1 MVNFLAKSFPLP
13 YAAQWLHHACVC
25 QRLCRLGSD
34 GERGKFW
41 KGAARIYFTIKVWIP
56 IGGRTAQIAFY
67 SLPIFLSLG
76 ITGVEIPHSHFF
88 IFWPIEIY
96 LACAEW
102 WVNIT
107 LFYEIEWALSKRDEM
122 CCIYCT
128 QFPMAAGWLDQLKVT
143 TFNSTWTRVKNVRL
157 ATSCHFLCK

>member
-1 MVNFLAKSFPLP
+1 MVNFLSKSFPLP

-56 IGGRTAQIAFY
+56 IGGRTAQLAFY
-67 SLPIFLSLG
+67 FALHFSLCGYNRGWNPTLTIF
-76 ITGVEIPHSHFF
+76 
-88 IFWPIEIY
+88 FWPIEIY

-107 LFYEIEWALSKRDEM
+107 LFYKIEMALSKRDEM
-122 CCIYCT
+122 CVAYT
-128 QFPMAAGWLDQLKVT
+128 AHSFPWQLDDWISWKSPLFIPRGREWKMFV
-143 TFNSTWTRVKNVRL
+143 
-157 ATSCHFLCK
+157 